1 MNEVLAQIGKIGIVP
16 VVVIEDAADA
26 VPLCKALSDGGL
38 PIAEITFRT
47 AAAEEAIRAASSEL
61 PDMLIGAGTVLT
73 TEQAERAINAGAQ
86 FIVSPG
92 INPAVVKFCVE
103 KGVPITPGCSNPTN
117 IETALG
123 LGLEVVKFFPAE
135 AFGGIA
141 SLKAISA
148 PYGMMKFIPTG
159 GIDACN
165 LNSYLAFNKVLAC
178 GGSWMVK
185 ADLIKAGEFAKIT
198 QLTREAVATM
208 LGFDLAHV
216 GINMADAGASLDLAK
231 SLGSIF
237 AMPVKEGNSSNFVG
251 AGFEIMKSTGAG
263 ANGHLAV
270 KTNSLPRAMAYL
282 ERMGVAVDMSTAKG
296 PEGAPPV
303 SVYLKD
309 SFGGFAIHLLQAK

>member
-1 MNEVLAQIGKIGIVP
+1 MNEVLTQIGKIGIVP

-47 AAAEEAIRAASSEL
+47 AAAAEAIRTATSEL

-73 TEQAERAINAGAQ
+73 TEQAQRAIDAGAR

-92 INPAVVKFCVE
+92 INPAVVEFCLE
-103 KGVPITPGCSNPTN
+103 RGVPITPGCSNPTN

-135 AFGGIA
+135 AFGGLT

-148 PYGMMKFIPTG
+148 PYGMMKFVPTG

-165 LNSYLAFNKVLAC
+165 LNEYLAFNKVLAC

-185 ADLIKAGEFAKIT
+185 ADLVKAGDFAAIT
-198 QLTREAVATM
+198 RLTREAVATM
-208 LGFDLAHV
+208 LGFDLAHI
-216 GINMADAGASLDLAK
+216 GINMSDASASLGLAK
-231 SLGSIF
+231 SLGSVF
-237 AMPVKEGNSSNFVG
+237 SMPVKEGNSSNFVG
-251 AGFEIMKSTGAG
+251 TGLEILKSTGPG
-263 ANGHLAV
+263 PNGHIAIR
-270 KTNSLPRAMAYL
+270 TNSLPRAIAYL
-282 ERMGVAVDMSTAKG
+282 ERMGTPVDMSTAKG
-296 PEGAPPV
+296 PEGGPPV
-303 SVYLKD
+303 AVYLND
-309 SFGGFAIHLLQAK
+309 VFGGFAIHLLQSK